1 MSIEEAGQRLV
12 AAVQADGRIWCG
24 ATQWRGAPAM
34 RVSVSSWKSG
44 PDDAQAIADVILECA
59 RAATALDVE

>member
-1 MSIEEAGQRLV
+1 
-12 AAVQADGRIWCG
+12 
-24 ATQWRGAPAM
+24 M

-59 RAATALDVE
+59 RTAAG